1 MNELVPLVIALPL
14 ICAAL
19 LAAVGTHLPRLVPDV
34 LAIACAAAVTG
45 MTLTLTLHSGD
56 RTIVYWFGDWKPV
69 ADGFP
74 WGIGFV
80 VDQFAAAEA
89 TLAAVAVL
97 AALVFS
103 WGHFESIRHL
113 FYSLML
119 AFLAGMV
126 GFVFSG
132 DLFNIFV
139 FLELMSVAAYALSG
153 YHVTRPEVLQG
164 ALDFAVLNTIGTLT
178 LLMGIAVLYGR
189 TGNLNLVGIGTVL
202 ARDHPSG
209 LLVLALTLIT
219 VGFLVKAG
227 TAPFHFWLTDAYGVA
242 TAPAAAIFTAVM
254 SDLAFDVYSRVHAT
268 VFAPT
273 LGGDDAVRHAL
284 LALAVLSA
292 VIGAVMCFLEADMKR
307 QLAFMTVSNGGVV
320 LAGIATQTDTGL
332 AGSIMYII
340 AAGLLRGALMLC
352 LGMLI
357 VRLGSADEMVLHG
370 RGRTGHPVL
379 AFLLTLCALG
389 VAAPPGF
396 GPFLSLTLVYDG
408 LTASGYAWVAPVLA
422 VCVAVSAAAPLRAVA
437 RIFLGWGSAHDPTL
451 TSQETKPRHFP
462 DGHHRLWPLIA
473 PLVLALTGY
482 LLSLAP
488 DLPGQAIKAAAQLH
502 DHAAHARLVTQ
513 GIAPPATPLPGHAI
527 PLRDWLYGVVSFAG
541 AFLVAA
547 VGLWWQRLSVRA
559 QKPIR
564 TCLRPPIIAVKT
576 IHSGSIGDYTTWL
589 IVATA
594 ALALAWT
601 VTL

>member
-1 MNELVPLVIALPL
+1 
-14 ICAAL
+14 
-19 LAAVGTHLPRLVPDV
+19 
-34 LAIACAAAVTG
+34 
-45 MTLTLTLHSGD
+45 
-56 RTIVYWFGDWKPV
+56 
-69 ADGFP
+69 
-74 WGIGFV
+74 
-80 VDQFAAAEA
+80 
-89 TLAAVAVL
+89 
-97 AALVFS
+97 
-103 WGHFESIRHL
+103 
-113 FYSLML
+113 
-119 AFLAGMV
+119 
-126 GFVFSG
+126 
-132 DLFNIFV
+132 
-139 FLELMSVAAYALSG
+139 LELMSVAAYALSG

-189 TGNLNLVGIGTVL
+189 TGNLNLVGIGTAL

-273 LGGDDAVRHAL
+273 LGTDDAVRNAL

-292 VIGAVMCFLEADMKR
+292 VIGAVMCFLEADLKR

-320 LAGIATQTDTGL
+320 LAGIATLTAIGL

-357 VRLGSADEMVLHG
+357 VRLGSADETVLHG
-370 RGRTGHPVL
+370 RGRAGHSVL

-389 VAAPPGF
+389 LAAPPGF
-396 GPFLSLTLVYDG
+396 GPFLSLALVYDG

-422 VCVAVSAAAPLRAVA
+422 VCVAISAAAPLRAIA

-462 DGHHRLWPLIA
+462 DGHHRLWPLAA
-473 PLVLALTGY
+473 PLLLALAGY
-482 LLSLAP
+482 LLALSP
-488 DLPGQAIKAAAQLH
+488 DLPVLAIKAAAELH
-502 DHAAHARLVTQ
+502 DHESYARLVTE
-513 GIAPPATPLPGHAI
+513 GVAPPPTPLPVVSI
-527 PLRDWLYGVVSFAG
+527 PLRDWIYGVISFGG
-541 AFLVAA
+541 ALLVAA
-547 VGLWWQRLSVRA
+547 VGLWWRRLSGRVLT
-559 QKPIR
+559 PIR
-564 TCLRPPIIAVKT
+564 ACVRPLIIAVKT
-576 IHSGSIGDYTTWL
+576 IHSGSIGDYTAWL

>member
-1 MNELVPLVIALPL
+1 MNELVPLVVALPL

-19 LAAVGTHLPRLVPDV
+19 LAAVGTHLPRLVPDA
-34 LAIACAAAVTG
+34 LAIACAAAVAG
-45 MTLTLTLHSGD
+45 MTLTLTLHSSD
-56 RTIVYWFGDWKPV
+56 RTIVYWFGDWRPV

-80 VDQFAAAEA
+80 VDPFAAAEA

-103 WGHFESIRHL
+103 WGHFEHVRHL

-126 GFVFSG
+126 GFVLSG

-139 FLELMSVAAYALSG
+139 FLELMSVAAYALGG
-153 YHVTRPEVLQG
+153 YQVTRPEVLQG
-164 ALDFAVLNTIGTLT
+164 AIDFAVLNTIGTLT
-178 LLMGIAVLYGR
+178 LLMGIAVLYGS
-189 TGNLNLVGIGTVL
+189 TGNLNLVGIGTAL
-202 ARDHPSG
+202 AQEHPSG
-209 LLVLALTLIT
+209 VLVLALTLVT

-254 SDLAFDVYSRVHAT
+254 SDLAFDVYSRVLAT

-273 LGGDDAVRHAL
+273 LGTDDAVREAL

-292 VIGAVMCFLEADMKR
+292 VIGAVMCFLEADLKR

-320 LAGIATQTDTGL
+320 LAGIATLTATGL
-332 AGSIMYII
+332 AGSVMYIV

-352 LGMLI
+352 LGMVI
-357 VRLGSADEMVLHG
+357 VRLGSADEMMLHS
-370 RGRTGHPVL
+370 RGRTGQPTL

-389 VAAPPGF
+389 LAAPPGF
-396 GPFLSLTLVYDG
+396 GPFVSVSLVYDG
-408 LTASGYAWVAPVLA
+408 LVAGGYGWVAPVLA
-422 VCVAVSAAAPLRAVA
+422 VCIAISAAAPLRAIA
-437 RIFLGWGSAHDPTL
+437 RIFLGRGADRDPIL
-451 TSQETKPRHFP
+451 TSQETKPHRFP
-462 DGHHRLWPLIA
+462 QGHHRLWPLTA
-473 PLVLALTGY
+473 PLVLALIGY
-482 LLSLAP
+482 LLPLAP
-488 DLPGQAIKAAAQLH
+488 DLVPQAIKAATELQ
-502 DHAAHARLVTQ
+502 DHAAHARLVTH
-513 GIAPPATPLPGHAI
+513 GVVPPAAPLPGHTI
-527 PLRDWLYGVVSFAG
+527 PLRDWLYGAISFVG
-541 AFLVAA
+541 AFMASA
-547 VGLWWQRLSVRA
+547 IGLWWQRLSERIRT
-559 QKPIR
+559 PIR
-564 TCLRPPIIAVKT
+564 AGARPLIIAVKT
-576 IHSGSIGDYTTWL
+576 IHSGSIGDYTAWL

-601 VTL
+601 ATL